1 MKKNKNLFAD
11 DVVDQKTTA
20 KTLRTSSKLSTPS
33 PSLKENGTKNFSQ
46 TTRSVSYSTLN
57 PSSNASSTSRPLKK
71 DDNTE
76 TKKKKPRRTPFQRPF
91 WMNLSRRPFR
101 NSALRKPKSDMV
113 VFPEDSLLI
122 KGMRKPYVYIFPD
135 FQLND
140 SGPNKGVYWKQFY
153 NPSE

>member
-1 MKKNKNLFAD
+1 M
-11 DVVDQKTTA
+11 
-20 KTLRTSSKLSTPS
+20 
-33 PSLKENGTKNFSQ
+33 SQ
-46 TTRSVSYSTLN
+46 TTQSVRYSTPN
-57 PSSNASSTSRPLKK
+57 PPSNASSTSRPLKK
-71 DDNTE
+71 DDNNQ

-122 KGMRKPYVYIFPD
+122 KGMRKPYIYIFPD

-140 SGPNKGVYWKQFY
+140 SGLNKGVYWKQFY
-153 NPSE
+153 NPGE

>member
-1 MKKNKNLFAD
+1 MFAD
-11 DVVDQKTTA
+11 DVLDQKTTA

-33 PSLKENGTKNFSQ
+33 PSLKENGTTNISQ
-46 TTRSVSYSTLN
+46 TPRSVIYSTLN
-57 PSSNASSTSRPLKK
+57 PPSNASSTSQPLMKN
-71 DDNTE
+71 DNTE
-76 TKKKKPRRTPFQRPF
+76 RKKKKPRRTPFQRPF

-101 NSALRKPKSDMV
+101 NSASRKPKSDVV
-113 VFPEDSLLI
+113 VFPEDSFLI

-153 NPSE
+153 NPSD

>member
-1 MKKNKNLFAD
+1 MDQMK
-11 DVVDQKTTA
+11 TA
-20 KTLRTSSKLSTPS
+20 KTLRTSSKSSTPS
-33 PSLKENGTKNFSQ
+33 LSLKENGRTNMSQ
-46 TTRSVSYSTLN
+46 TTQSVGYSTPN

-71 DDNTE
+71 DDNNQ

-122 KGMRKPYVYIFPD
+122 KGMRKPYIYIFPD

>member
-1 MKKNKNLFAD
+1 MVAD

-20 KTLRTSSKLSTPS
+20 KTLRTSSKSSTPS
-33 PSLKENGTKNFSQ
+33 LSNKENGRTNMSQ
-46 TTRSVSYSTLN
+46 TTQSVGYSTPN
-57 PSSNASSTSRPLKK
+57 PPSNASSTSRPLKK

-76 TKKKKPRRTPFQRPF
+76 TKKKKPRRTPSQRPF

-122 KGMRKPYVYIFPD
+122 KGMRKPYIYIFPD

-153 NPSE
+153 NPGE